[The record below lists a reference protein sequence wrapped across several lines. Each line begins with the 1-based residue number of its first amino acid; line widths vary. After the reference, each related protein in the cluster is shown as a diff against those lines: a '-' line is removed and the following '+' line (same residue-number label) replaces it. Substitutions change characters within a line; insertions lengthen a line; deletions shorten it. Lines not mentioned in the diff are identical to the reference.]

1 MRLIWYQ
8 RQDGL
13 WNADC
18 ACGATC
24 CGIQFDDRAGC
35 EAWHIERAA
44 LDRGCSCAF
53 HKRKL
58 PPCGPKFPETDLNHP
73 QPFVFA

>member
-18 ACGATC
+18 SCGATC
-24 CGIQFDDRAGC
+24 CGVVLSERQDFEQWHFTRREEDRT
-35 EAWHIERAA
+35 
-44 LDRGCSCAF
+44 RGHVHAS
-53 HKRKL
+53 
-58 PPCGPKFPETDLNHP
+58 CGPKFPEFDPNRP
-73 QPFVFA
+73 GPFVFP